1 MPRASLHVR
10 DALAAAGLLASG
22 HPQPSQPK
30 PQPQPQLQPRS
41 QLLYPQPPQSPRA
54 RTVAIWQMDGGVGH
68 DKRFMYRP
76 VMDTLVGGFTDLP
89 EQVAAAIGPLQV
101 VPGYGRAKLKASTG
115 ALVAGDIFLWIGP
128 IGSELVP
135 WAALAERGV
144 RTVYYQTE
152 PVNGNPAS
160 ARTHQCWALC
170 NPYAHQPSTA
180 LGHCLSGC
188 ALSRSQPHELWDFSW
203 HNLDNCRPAQPPWL
217 SSALVFTPC
226 FYAGRC
232 PRPWP
237 PEGQMDFT

>member
-1 MPRASLHVR
+1 MR

-160 ARTHQCWALC
+160 ARTHQSAG
-170 NPYAHQPSTA
+170 PYATPMLTSPRPHLATA
-180 LGHCLSGC
+180 CQAVRSRV
-188 ALSRSQPHELWDFSW
+188 LSRMSCGTSAGTTWTTAGPHSPRGSRVHLCAVT
-203 HNLDNCRPAQPPWL
+203 CRWA
-217 SSALVFTPC
+217 T
-226 FYAGRC
+226 R
-232 PRPWP
+232 PRRWCR
-237 PEGQMDFT
+237 